1 MHPWRALET
10 SWWNIW
16 LHETVNDFLYEYS
29 QADLSTMMH
38 FAGLLIW
45 QCIWDRLTFRLI
57 CIETGRHFRSNSC
70 DFWASVCWSS
80 YVANVQNKVIWS
92 CTAVCLWEGVLSVSF
107 KHPSMHLIHFFTLSG
122 SHIWSCEVNRGPS
135 LAEGQ
140 PYGHQ
145 PEFGLSLHS
154 KTPARHKMECCRKI

>member
-1 MHPWRALET
+1 MT
-10 SWWNIW
+10 S
-16 LHETVNDFLYEYS
+16 EY
-29 QADLSTMMH
+29 L
-38 FAGLLIW
+38 FAGAVSLQMSKI
-45 QCIWDRLTFRLI
+45 
-57 CIETGRHFRSNSC
+57 RS
-70 DFWASVCWSS
+70 FE
-80 YVANVQNKVIWS
+80 VAPLFVYERES
-92 CTAVCLWEGVLSVSF
+92 FLGSF
-107 KHPSMHLIHFFTLSG
+107 KHPSMHLIHFFMLSG